1 MNILR
6 LVVAEKEKKS
16 RPNPEFQKIEASAIS
31 ADRGEFSLKP
41 DKNELRKK
49 LSPVEYHVTQDRG
62 TERLFLYVC
71 QISPQNLKQAVL
83 ILYGR
88 SCILE
93 LGIELKMV

>member
-16 RPNPEFQKIEASAIS
+16 HPPNPEFQKIEASAIS
-31 ADRGEFSLKP
+31 TERGEFSLKP

-49 LSPVEYHVTQDRG
+49 LSTLEYHVTQDRG

-71 QISPQNLKQAVL
+71 
-83 ILYGR
+83 
-88 SCILE
+88 
-93 LGIELKMV
+93 

>member
-16 RPNPEFQKIEASAIS
+16 RPPNPEFQKIEASAIS
-31 ADRGEFSLKP
+31 TERGEFSLKP

-49 LSPVEYHVTQDRG
+49 LSTLEYHVTQDRG

-71 QISPQNLKQAVL
+71 
-83 ILYGR
+83 
-88 SCILE
+88 
-93 LGIELKMV
+93 